1 MIIAAD
7 NQNEEDKKLEKLE
20 LKNIDE
26 MILLERLIVLLED
39 IKNIENSNLNYIKNI
54 LDEVEFNSELIIG
67 NLGNICKS
75 YFETYIETKEKQTEN
90 LNQLI
95 KIMKLKSYSK
105 STNKNEEF
113 VIAFNEIK
121 ASNLGNKTSNENFLY
136 RNDVYEIIENLPLLN
151 QFNNEFINIY
161 ENCINKKLNDLKEM
175 NEFKELDLLKEVKE
189 EKTIFEE
196 KLQNICK
203 VGIECNEFKEV
214 KNILINDNSDEQHKA
229 SWMLNYLNK
238 NRSVL
243 SSVGQNVFIS
253 LKELFGVVLDKI
265 SEKKIYSSL
274 DLCIIL
280 LQTFGTKKDNNNY
293 LLEEEFKN
301 KEIFQNEEIWKSII
315 IQKIDELI
323 ENINIERKEDIG
335 STDYINYVKENIEP
349 ILLSFIFSMKDF
361 NVSDVM
367 KKKVIEDICQNDKI
381 KQYNFNANNL
391 ITFS

>member
-1 MIIAAD
+1 MIIAD
-7 NQNEEDKKLEKLE
+7 NNQNEEDKKIEKLE
-20 LKNIDE
+20 QKNIDE

-54 LDEVEFNSELIIG
+54 LDEVEFNSDLIIG
-67 NLGNICKS
+67 NLGNICKA
-75 YFETYIETKEKQTEN
+75 YFESYIKTKKKQTEN

-105 STNKNEEF
+105 ATNKNVEF
-113 VIAFNEIK
+113 VIAFNDIN
-121 ASNLGNKTSNENFLY
+121 ASNSGNKTSSENFLY
-136 RNDVYEIIENLPLLN
+136 RNDVYEIIENLSLLN
-151 QFNNEFINIY
+151 QYNNEFIDNY
-161 ENCINKKLNDLKEM
+161 ENCINKQLNDLKKM
-175 NEFKELDLLKEVKE
+175 NEFKEFDFLKEIKE
-189 EKTIFEE
+189 EKTIFED
-196 KLQNICK
+196 KLKNICK

-229 SWMLNYLNK
+229 TWMLNYFNK
-238 NRSVL
+238 IRSAL
-243 SSVGQNVFIS
+243 AIVGQSIFIS
-253 LKELFGVVLDKI
+253 LKELFDVILDKI

-301 KEIFQNEEIWKSII
+301 KEIFQKEEVWKSII
-315 IQKIDELI
+315 LQKIDELI
-323 ENINIERKEDIG
+323 ENINIERKDDIG
-335 STDYINYVKENIEP
+335 SNNYINYVKENIEP

-361 NVSDVM
+361 NVPDEM

-381 KQYNFNANNL
+381 KQYKFNANDL